1 MYVCINLSI
10 YLSIFLLSNQFRFFL
25 PDLFV
30 YYFLNF
36 PSYFHFISFLMIRLY
51 PAIILLLNTC
61 SQQKSVLVILLQL
74 SSVLFLQLSIIEFE
88 LNCTLR
94 TMISLVCYKFLS
106 LDTRT
111 HIRIMYVRRPYQ

>member
-25 PDLFV
+25 TDLFV

-36 PSYFHFISFLMIRLY
+36 PSYFYFISFLMIRLY

-111 HIRIMYVRRPYQ
+111 YIRIMYVRRPYQ